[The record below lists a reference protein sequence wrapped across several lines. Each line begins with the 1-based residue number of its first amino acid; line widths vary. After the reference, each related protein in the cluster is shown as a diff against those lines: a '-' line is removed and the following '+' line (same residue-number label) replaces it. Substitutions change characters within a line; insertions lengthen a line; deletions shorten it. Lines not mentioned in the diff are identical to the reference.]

1 LYSYK
6 SAMELSVVQVDL
18 QNKQHCEQVI
28 KLLNAYMNDPM
39 GNNSPMDDALAPRI
53 IAGLQTYP
61 GYLGFFVL
69 ADDQFV
75 GLANCNQN
83 FSTFKAMPLL
93 NIHDFI
99 VASAF
104 RTIGAG
110 YCLMKGVLHFASEN
124 GFCRV
129 NLEVREDNHSAKS
142 LYQKLGFVE
151 CEPRMHFWEKTF

>member
-1 LYSYK
+1 
-6 SAMELSVVQVDL
+6 MELSVVQVDL
-18 QNKQHCEQVI
+18 QNKQHCEQLI
-28 KLLNAYMNDPM
+28 KLLNDYMNDPM
-39 GNNSPMDDALAPRI
+39 GNDSPMDESLAPKI

-69 ADDQFV
+69 AGDQFV

-99 VASAF
+99 VAPAF

-151 CEPRMHFWEKTF
+151 CEPRMYFWEKTF

>member
-1 LYSYK
+1 
-6 SAMELSVVQVDL
+6 MELSILQVDL
-18 QNKQHCEQVI
+18 HNQLHCNQLI
-28 KLLNAYMNDPM
+28 KLLNDYMIDPM
-39 GNNSPMDDALAPRI
+39 GNNCPMDPALVPRI

-69 ADDQFV
+69 VGDQFA

-99 VASAF
+99 VAPAF

-110 YCLMKGVLHFASEN
+110 QFLMKGILDFASQD

-142 LYQKLGFVE
+142 LYQKLGFLE
-151 CEPRMHFWEKTF
+151 CEPRMCFWEKTL